1 MGSFLQDLRYGARSL
16 LKNPGFTTVAILT
29 LALGIGANTALFSVV
44 NGVLLS
50 PLAFPHSEQLVT
62 LYERKMGFEQASIS
76 YPNFLDWQRTQRT
89 FTSIASYRPDNYT
102 VTGIG
107 EAERVPIEMISA
119 DFFQTLGVKPV
130 AGRLFTSEDDH
141 AGAAPVAILSG
152 GFWKRKFGSAVDVV
166 GKRMTMDGR
175 DYTII
180 GVIPADFSLP
190 VQNFRDYPQK
200 NDVYVPVGQWTDP
213 IFRDRKVGMGMDG
226 IGRIKPGFTVEQARA
241 DMDSVA
247 RTLAAE
253 FPEQNQG
260 TGITVVPLKQEIVG
274 EVRPFLLVLLGAV
287 GFVLLIACV
296 NVANLQLARSTSRAR
311 EFAIR
316 TALGANHAR
325 VIRQLL
331 TESILLSFAG
341 AALGLL
347 FAAWGT
353 RAALQILPDALPRA
367 EQVGIDVRVL
377 LFTVAISM
385 LAGVIFGLAPAIK
398 AAKSNIQDTLKESG
412 RGASGAR
419 HHAQMIF
426 VTVEMATALVLL
438 VGAGLMI
445 RSLMRIWSVD
455 PGFNP
460 RNVMTFSV
468 SLSPSAGVTA
478 ASSRAAMRQLHNDL
492 ASVPGV
498 RALSLS
504 GGGLP
509 MQGDSEVPFWVDGQP
524 KPATQKDMNE
534 TLFYL
539 IEPDFL
545 NAMGLTLKRG
555 RFLNDSDNE
564 HGAPVI
570 VIDETLARTYFP
582 HDDPIGKRLHL
593 EIVNSVP
600 EIVGIVGH
608 VKHWGLDTDSQHNI
622 QAQIYIPFM
631 QIPDSLFQGT
641 PQAAIVVRTEGDPLA
656 MTGALREQVQ
666 KQNSENV
673 AFDFT
678 AMTTTISDSLAARRF
693 TMILLTVFAGFALLL
708 SSIGIYG
715 VISYLVGRRTHE
727 IGIRMALGAQRT
739 HVLRMVLGEG
749 TKMAALGALIGLV
762 AALGLTH
769 LLTKMVFGVS
779 TTDPLTFVGVAA
791 VLVGVALFACYI
803 PARRAMRVDPMV
815 ALRYE

>member
-1 MGSFLQDLRYGARSL
+1 
-16 LKNPGFTTVAILT
+16 
-29 LALGIGANTALFSVV
+29 
-44 NGVLLS
+44 
-50 PLAFPHSEQLVT
+50 
-62 LYERKMGFEQASIS
+62 
-76 YPNFLDWQRTQRT
+76 
-89 FTSIASYRPDNYT
+89 
-102 VTGIG
+102 
-107 EAERVPIEMISA
+107 
-119 DFFQTLGVKPV
+119 
-130 AGRLFTSEDDH
+130 
-141 AGAAPVAILSG
+141 
-152 GFWKRKFGSAVDVV
+152 
-166 GKRMTMDGR
+166 
-175 DYTII
+175 
-180 GVIPADFSLP
+180 
-190 VQNFRDYPQK
+190 
-200 NDVYVPVGQWTDP
+200 
-213 IFRDRKVGMGMDG
+213 
-226 IGRIKPGFTVEQARA
+226 
-241 DMDSVA
+241 
-247 RTLAAE
+247 
-253 FPEQNQG
+253 
-260 TGITVVPLKQEIVG
+260 
-274 EVRPFLLVLLGAV
+274 
-287 GFVLLIACV
+287 
-296 NVANLQLARSTSRAR
+296 
-311 EFAIR
+311 
-316 TALGANHAR
+316 
-325 VIRQLL
+325 
-331 TESILLSFAG
+331 
-341 AALGLL
+341 
-347 FAAWGT
+347 
-353 RAALQILPDALPRA
+353 
-367 EQVGIDVRVL
+367 
-377 LFTVAISM
+377 
-385 LAGVIFGLAPAIK
+385 
-398 AAKSNIQDTLKESG
+398 
-412 RGASGAR
+412 
-419 HHAQMIF
+419 
-426 VTVEMATALVLL
+426 
-438 VGAGLMI
+438 
-445 RSLMRIWSVD
+445 
-455 PGFNP
+455 
-460 RNVMTFSV
+460 
-468 SLSPSAGVTA
+468 
-478 ASSRAAMRQLHNDL
+478 
-492 ASVPGV
+492 
-498 RALSLS
+498 
-504 GGGLP
+504 
-509 MQGDSEVPFWVDGQP
+509 
-524 KPATQKDMNE
+524 
-534 TLFYL
+534 
-539 IEPDFL
+539 L

-593 EIVNSVP
+593 DIVNSVP